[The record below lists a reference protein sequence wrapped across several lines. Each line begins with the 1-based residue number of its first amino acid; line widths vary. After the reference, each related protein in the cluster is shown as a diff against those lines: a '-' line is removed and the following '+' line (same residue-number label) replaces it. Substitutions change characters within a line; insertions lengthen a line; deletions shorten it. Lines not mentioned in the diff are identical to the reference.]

1 MDSLT
6 HRPLTDADADLALAL
21 YTELTFGPA
30 TTDPDA
36 FKRVIA
42 HDGTQ
47 VIGTFAQDKL
57 IAMLTLHILPNVT
70 WGARPYG
77 LIENVIT
84 TAQWR
89 MQGVGR
95 ALMTHALATAW
106 QADAF
111 KVMLMTGTRRGATG
125 FYTAAGFSPE
135 DKTAMVIRRP

>member
-1 MDSLT
+1 MSEVQCPGILCP
-6 HRPLTDADADLALAL
+6 RACKNSGRL
-21 YTELTFGPA
+21 
-30 TTDPDA
+30 
-36 FKRVIA
+36 K
-42 HDGTQ
+42 Q
-47 VIGTFAQDKL
+47 VWA
-57 IAMLTLHILPNVT
+57 A
-70 WGARPYG
+70 
-77 LIENVIT
+77 
-84 TAQWR
+84 WR